1 MRIRILVFYIIYDDA
16 KRVIFADIKI
26 YTFSVALKKSI
37 MMLHWILQFRKSSGT
52 WTLELQIL

>member
-26 YTFSVALKKSI
+26 YTFSVALRKSI
-37 MMLHWILQFRKSSGT
+37 MMLH
-52 WTLELQIL
+52 